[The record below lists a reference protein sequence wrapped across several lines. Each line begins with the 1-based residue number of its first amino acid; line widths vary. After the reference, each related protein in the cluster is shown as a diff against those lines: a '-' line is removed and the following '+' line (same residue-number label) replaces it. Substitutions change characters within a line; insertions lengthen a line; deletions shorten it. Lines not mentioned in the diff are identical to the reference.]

1 MHVLGNGRAF
11 YYIEVTYQEFSN
23 PVPRLH
29 LTSPYLKF
37 YSLALCLSLS
47 LGGAGADSL
56 HKVPHEWRMKPLKKV
71 DTTTKIAPTPVRNSV
86 HPIKSELGQIRPS
99 TSLNIDG
106 NSNRFG
112 STIAAWTVANPKAV
126 ILSLHGFGLSKES
139 FAGFASAMNRFGIS
153 CYAMDVRGF
162 GSWKEKESEKLDFY
176 KTLIDVKAALS
187 YLRQHN
193 KTPIFLLGESM
204 GGAVA
209 LQATS
214 MFPDAVDGVIV
225 SVPGDSYYK
234 TLEASTKVALEFLKP
249 GGGIDLSE
257 HVVGNSTSN
266 EKVRKDWLNDPQ
278 ARLSLSAGELLA
290 FKKFMSKTDDM
301 VKDITSTPVLMFH
314 GYKDQLS
321 KPSGTLRIF
330 RELKTSQKDLIM
342 LGSAEHL
349 IFEKEQFDNHV
360 VDMVR
365 IWIGKH
371 CQSN

>member
-1 MHVLGNGRAF
+1 M
-11 YYIEVTYQEFSN
+11 
-23 PVPRLH
+23 PKLH
-29 LTSPYLKF
+29 LSSPYIMLWN
-37 YSLALCLSLS
+37 LTLCLSLS
-47 LGGAGADSL
+47 FGSADADSL
-56 HKVPHEWRMKPLKKV
+56 HKVPHEWRLKPLKKV
-71 DTTTKIAPTPVRNSV
+71 DIPTKRATTPLSPTNSNSLDSV
-86 HPIKSELGQIRPS
+86 DSLHSVKSEWGQSRAS
-99 TSLNIDG
+99 TSLSIDG
-106 NSNRFG
+106 YG
-112 STIAAWTVANPKAV
+112 STIAAWTIANPKAV

-162 GSWKEKESEKLDFY
+162 GSWKEKETEKLDFY

-187 YLRQHN
+187 YLRHHN

-214 MFPDAVDGVIV
+214 MFPDSVDGVIV

-257 HVVGNSTSN
+257 HVVGNSTTN
-266 EKVRKDWLNDPQ
+266 EKVRKEWLNDPK
-278 ARLSLSAGELLA
+278 ARLSLSAGELLS

-301 VKDITSTPVLMFH
+301 VKDITKTPVLMFH
-314 GYKDQLS
+314 GYRDQLS
-321 KPSGTLRIF
+321 KPSGTLKIF
-330 RELKTSQKDLIM
+330 RELKTNQKDLIM

-365 IWIGKH
+365 AWIGKH
-371 CQSN
+371 CQSKYK